1 MLVWSTYLYSKKN
14 LSFTPAAWREVLVNT
29 EKDSE
34 TSLTQIETK
43 AKTKIEEFDKN
54 YASEKAD
61 KDGFEFSQIC
71 MKDITEEDAYLYVRG
86 HELFD
91 HLLNSVLNPIISSLR
106 NCHYSTLRS
115 SGIDASSQKAALQ
128 EYCKKDKS
136 VKSLLSKN
144 YRYKDNTPIYE
155 KIKVDVS
162 QIWD

>member
-1 MLVWSTYLYSKKN
+1 MQPFHKESNW
-14 LSFTPAAWREVLVNT
+14 T
-29 EKDSE
+29 EKKRSTQDQSIVVQIKERILRVLSE
-34 TSLTQIETK
+34 NEQ
-43 AKTKIEEFDKN
+43 
-54 YASEKAD
+54 
-61 KDGFEFSQIC
+61 
-71 MKDITEEDAYLYVRG
+71 DITEEDTYLYVRG